1 MTLLTISRILFV
13 AFWINELFVL
23 SRSTPEERAALNM
36 PRWLPIMLILMFIPL
51 FWAIDLPPWLALLAV
66 TIQAVGLAL
75 EIAGEIQ
82 LSRAKSFSI
91 APLAPAQ
98 PQSGGLYRFLEN
110 PIYFAILLQ
119 QLGWS
124 LWNPVTFVSLILQ
137 YIVFRGMVSAERAQ
151 LASLS
156 FTHRKLDS
164 ALWN

>member
-1 MTLLTISRILFV
+1 MTYLTISRILFL

-36 PRWLPIMLILMFIPL
+36 PRWLPVMILLMFLPL
-51 FWAIDLPPWLALLAV
+51 FWPIELPPWLALLAV
-66 TIQAVGLAL
+66 VIQGTGLAL
-75 EIAGEIQ
+75 EIFGEIQ

-91 APLAPAQ
+91 APRVPTQ

-110 PIYFAILLQ
+110 PINVAILVQ
-119 QLGWS
+119 QFGWS
-124 LWNPVTFVSLILQ
+124 LWNPIAFISLILQ
-137 YIVFRGMVSAERAQ
+137 FIQFRSMVSAERAQ